1 MKEMM
6 RKMIDW
12 QRIWDDD
19 GITGCYSPVKI
30 IAYVLSFFYRLIIN
44 FRNWLYDHKI
54 LKEVIF
60 SCPVIS
66 VGNITVGGTGKTPCV
81 IMLAQMLQEN
91 GFKPAILSRG
101 YGGKSINPVNIVSDG
116 HKILLDSRIAGD
128 EPFLI
133 AQTLKGIPVITGA
146 KRIVTGKIAID
157 QFGADVLICDDA
169 MQHRQIF
176 RDINL
181 VLLDSRSLSGK
192 NHLLPRGRLR
202 EPITELKRASA
213 ILLTRTNEADAQQI
227 NNQTEKSFKIENIP
241 IFRSIHRPQDI
252 VSGDYSEQKPLSEL
266 KGKKIFAFCGIAN
279 PDSFRKTLSDVQ
291 AQVLSFD
298 IFPDH
303 HRYSISEL
311 GKIKSEFI
319 DCRADFIVSTQK
331 DGARLQE
338 FNEFLNMI
346 YMLRIEMEIIPSG
359 ESFKKFILDQ
369 IAASRKNKPTK
380 RKPA

>member
-1 MKEMM
+1 MKEVM

-19 GITGCYSPVKI
+19 GITGWYSPVKI
-30 IAYVLSFFYRLIIN
+30 IAYGLSFFYRLIIN

-54 LKEVIF
+54 LKETVL

-91 GFKPAILSRG
+91 GFKPATLSRG
-101 YGGKSINPVNIVSDG
+101 YGGKSIHPVNIVSDG
-116 HKILLDSRIAGD
+116 HKILLDSETAGD

-133 AQTLKGIPVITGA
+133 AHALKGIPVIIGA
-146 KRIVTGKIAID
+146 KRIITGKTAVN
-157 QFGADVLICDDA
+157 QFGANVLICDDA

-181 VLLDSRSLSGK
+181 VLLDNQSLRGN
-192 NHLLPRGRLR
+192 NHILPRGMLR

-213 ILLTRTNEADAQQI
+213 IVLTRTNEGQQQT
-227 NNQTEKSFKIENIP
+227 NNTIEKLVQNENIP
-241 IFRSIHRPQDI
+241 VFMSIHKPKDM
-252 VSGDYSEQKPLSEL
+252 VKGDYSAKWPISILA
-266 KGKKIFAFCGIAN
+266 GKRVCAFCGIAK
-279 PDSFRKTLSDVQ
+279 PDSFENTLLAAG

-303 HRYSISEL
+303 HRYNKNEL
-311 GKIKSEFI
+311 EIIKTRFI
-319 DCRADFIVSTQK
+319 DCRADFLISTQK
-331 DGARLQE
+331 DGTRLQE
-338 FNEFLNMI
+338 FPEFLTMV
-346 YMLRIEMEIIPSG
+346 YMLRIELEIIPSG
-359 ESFKKFILDQ
+359 ESFKKFILNRLATVQ
-369 IAASRKNKPTK
+369 KNKLTT
-380 RKPA
+380 RMPA